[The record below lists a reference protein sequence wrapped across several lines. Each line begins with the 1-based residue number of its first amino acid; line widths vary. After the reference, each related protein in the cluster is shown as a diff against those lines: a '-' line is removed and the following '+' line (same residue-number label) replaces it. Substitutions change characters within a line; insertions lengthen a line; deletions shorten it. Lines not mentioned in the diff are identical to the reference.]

1 MSANLTPNSSQD
13 KEVDLS
19 QVSKSIGLFFDRI
32 AIKIFHFIL
41 FLKRNLIIL
50 LVLIILG
57 VVSGYFIDK
66 NNKIYESEIVVKPN
80 FQSVDYLYDKID
92 LIQSKIKEND
102 TLFLKNQ
109 VGIAHPKKF
118 LKISIDPV
126 NDIYGFVKNQESNF
140 EMIKLMAEN
149 SDMKKI
155 MEDETTSKNFL
166 YHKITVVTA
175 ENVNEETLSKP
186 LLDFLEN
193 SDYLRKVAAEYV
205 NNAQIKLK
213 ENDSIIEQING
224 LLKSFANAGDSKS
237 SSVYINQNT
246 QINDIIKTKETFII
260 EKGYLRIELLN
271 YDKIFKKVSSNLS
284 KRDTSFLANN
294 NKILLPLLFILLFC
308 LVISARR
315 FYKKQ
320 VALSKESV

>member
-1 MSANLTPNSSQD
+1 
-13 KEVDLS
+13 
-19 QVSKSIGLFFDRI
+19 
-32 AIKIFHFIL
+32 
-41 FLKRNLIIL
+41 
-50 LVLIILG
+50 
-57 VVSGYFIDK
+57 
-66 NNKIYESEIVVKPN
+66 
-80 FQSVDYLYDKID
+80 
-92 LIQSKIKEND
+92 
-102 TLFLKNQ
+102 
-109 VGIAHPKKF
+109 
-118 LKISIDPV
+118 
-126 NDIYGFVKNQESNF
+126 
-140 EMIKLMAEN
+140 MAEN

-193 SDYLRKVAAEYV
+193 SDYLKKVAAEYV
-205 NNAQIKLK
+205 NNAQLKLK

-224 LLKSFANAGDSKS
+224 LLKSFANAGDLKS

-246 QINDIIKTKETFII
+246 QINDIIKTKETFIV

-284 KRDTSFLANN
+284 KRNTSFLANN